1 MTEPTRR
8 IAIGDLLVGLG
19 VAALGVFI
27 AIETSK
33 FQVSPLYAKVGPQVI
48 PYIIAAGLILLGL
61 LFAASAARPRA
72 PTPAPSTDA
81 AEDAGGSDW
90 LALAVIS
97 IGLVAQMLLLQW
109 AGFVIAAAVL
119 FFCVAFGFGSRRYLR
134 DGVIAVLLAV
144 IVYVGFTRGLDL
156 PLPPGLLT
164 GLL

>member
-61 LFAASAARPRA
+61 LFAASAARPRV

-97 IGLVAQMLLLQW
+97 IGLVAQMLLLQ
-109 AGFVIAAAVL
+109 
-119 FFCVAFGFGSRRYLR
+119 
-134 DGVIAVLLAV
+134 
-144 IVYVGFTRGLDL
+144 
-156 PLPPGLLT
+156 
-164 GLL
+164 